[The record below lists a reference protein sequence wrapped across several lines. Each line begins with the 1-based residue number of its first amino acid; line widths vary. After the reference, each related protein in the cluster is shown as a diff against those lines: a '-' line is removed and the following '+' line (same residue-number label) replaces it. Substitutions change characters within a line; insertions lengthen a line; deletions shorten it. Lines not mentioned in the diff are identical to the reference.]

1 MNNFN
6 IKNLIFQEK
15 DVEIITDVCLFYD
28 NVLIINF
35 RKCPHNK
42 IS

>member
-15 DVEIITDVCLFYD
+15 DVEIITDEIKKINEVDYY
-28 NVLIINF
+28 IITV
-35 RKCPHNK
+35 K
-42 IS
+42 

>member
-15 DVEIITDVCLFYD
+15 DVEIITDEIKKINEVDYY
-28 NVLIINF
+28 IITTVN
-35 RKCPHNK
+35 
-42 IS
+42 